1 VTTPPRPFIVVPC
14 YNEARRIDETAFV
27 DLARDGRLRLL
38 FVDDGS
44 TDGTGA
50 VLARM
55 AKASKWIEVFTL
67 AANAGKAEAVRR
79 GLLVAVRNGAE
90 IVGYYDADQATPPA
104 ELVRLTRRLQ
114 REPELAAVLGSRVA
128 RMGSSVR
135 RKAVRHYLGRVYGT
149 LAVMALGVTVYD
161 TQCGAKVFRVNEA
174 LVNAISTPFRSSWS
188 FDVELLHRL
197 LSGSGQ
203 APGLPESS
211 FEEMPLETWHDVSGS
226 KLKLS
231 SALLAL
237 FDLLTIARKRWRRG
251 RPGLR
256 EAEERAP
263 AEVIAPQL
271 RAGDRLA
278 SRRFGHHERRRQE
291 A

>member
-1 VTTPPRPFIVVPC
+1 MTSPIRPTIVVPC
-14 YNEARRIDETAFV
+14 YNEEHRIDETAFV

-44 TDGTGA
+44 TDGTTH
-50 VLARM
+50 VLARL
-55 AKASKWIEVFTL
+55 ARASKWIDVFTL

-90 IVGYYDADQATPPA
+90 IVGYYDADLATPPS
-104 ELVRLTRRLQ
+104 ELIRLTQRLRRQ
-114 REPELAAVLGSRVA
+114 PELAAVFGSRVA

-135 RKAVRHYLGRVYGT
+135 RKALRHYLGRVYGT

-174 LVNAISTPFRSSWS
+174 LVAAISTPFRSSWS
-188 FDVELLHRL
+188 FDVELIHRL
-197 LSGSGQ
+197 LSGTGS
-203 APGLPESS
+203 AAGLSEGA

-237 FDLLTIARKRWRRG
+237 FDLATIARSRRRRA
-251 RPGLR
+251 RP
-256 EAEERAP
+256 AP
-263 AEVIAPQL
+263 GAGDGQTRAEVIAPRL
-271 RAGDRLA
+271 RVEGRQVPAPVA
-278 SRRFGHHERRRQE
+278 HHEPRRKE